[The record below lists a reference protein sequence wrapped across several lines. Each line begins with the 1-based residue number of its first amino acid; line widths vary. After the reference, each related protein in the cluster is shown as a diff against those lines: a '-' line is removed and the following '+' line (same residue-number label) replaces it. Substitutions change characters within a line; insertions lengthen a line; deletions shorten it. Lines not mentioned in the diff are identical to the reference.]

1 MEELLKLALSCT
13 CPALEGRPDMDEVL
27 SSHLKLS
34 KHRMKSAYYDGPIV
48 SEIRNMGMLGSIFC
62 GTPKI
67 VVKNWATPVYLM
79 LIILLL
85 KKQDK
90 VEEIGAKTFVAP
102 VDVVASAQNIV
113 DTTVSVRSSKNAN
126 SASANFV
133 AHPPPKKR
141 AFRMCAHE
149 DYVELD
155 DDVHSNEEVSILSVE
170 GRGQLKMPVVE
181 NMALATEA
189 ATLDKSPALSDIK
202 SPTGSELSKRTEL
215 ETNNGSVA
223 GERSIGFSF
232 PTAPAPSVTL

>member
-34 KHRMKSAYYDGPIV
+34 KHRMESAYYDGPIV

-67 VVKNWATPVYLM
+67 VVKNWATPIYLM

-113 DTTVSVRSSKNAN
+113 DTTVS
-126 SASANFV
+126 
-133 AHPPPKKR
+133 
-141 AFRMCAHE
+141 

-223 GERSIGFSF
+223 GERSTGFSF